1 MEIDCLTEYINKY
14 FFVIDEDLILLLM
27 ESEYR
32 LMGFLRSRFLI
43 FWLVFSVMVIIFVF
57 LFISEKLIRYI
68 KWNIE

>member
-14 FFVIDEDLILLLM
+14 FFIIDEDLILLLM

-43 FWLVFSVMVIIFVF
+43 F
-57 LFISEKLIRYI
+57 
-68 KWNIE
+68 